1 MKIAFLLP
9 NYSGCVVG
17 SLLVYYRFARHLAA
31 LGHTVDLYHPLLT
44 SDDPTLLEKLR
55 IRCTS
60 LVKNLSLRPVRWMNF
75 PHRVTP
81 RFRPL
86 LTGLDIK
93 HDKVIAFSWRAV
105 EALSRV
111 RTTGEVFGYIVEYE
125 SWAEASPF
133 LRSRMEEAYRKPI
146 PLLASSTAVFDML
159 GTVGAVDRRLCVH
172 GVDMDPPGRAP
183 LEASRRD
190 SRRVGFPVRVEPV
203 KSPEV
208 LRETCRILKERHGS
222 DIVLW
227 GFGSSEIPRSLLEF
241 FDEYHPE
248 PSDEALYRLY
258 EGSAMF
264 AVPSRKEGFGMP
276 AAEAMAHGCAVVS
289 VDNGGVRTYAK
300 EGENCLLV
308 PPDSPIALADAISS
322 LLLDSARRHALAVS
336 APASVRFLEW
346 SQAGTRFERALGL

>member
-17 SLLVYYRFARHLAA
+17 SLLVYYRFARHLAS

-44 SDDPTLLEKLR
+44 SNDATFLERFR
-55 IRCTS
+55 IRCTT
-60 LVKNLSLRPVRWMNF
+60 LVKNLSRRPVRWMDF
-75 PHRVTP
+75 PNRVTP
-81 RFRPL
+81 RFRTL
-86 LTGLDIK
+86 LSGLDLK

-105 EALSRV
+105 EALSDV
-111 RTTGEVFGYIVEYE
+111 RTTGEIFGYIVEYE
-125 SWAEASPF
+125 SWVEASPS
-133 LRSRMEEAYRKPI
+133 LRSRMEEAYRKSI

-159 GTVGAVDRRLCVH
+159 GTVGALDRRMCVH
-172 GVDMDPPGRAP
+172 GVDMNPPDQAP
-183 LEASRRD
+183 LEPSRRD

-208 LRETCRILKERHGS
+208 LRETCRLLKERHGS
-222 DIVLW
+222 EIVLW
-227 GFGSSEIPRSLLEF
+227 GFGSSEIPRSLREF
-241 FDEYHPE
+241 LDEYHPE
-248 PSDEALYRLY
+248 PSDEELYGLY
-258 EGSAMF
+258 EGSAIF

-289 VDNGGVRTYAK
+289 VDNGGVRTYAR

-322 LLLDSARRHALAVS
+322 LLVDSERRLALAVG

-346 SQAGTRFERALGL
+346 SQAGSRFERALGL